1 MERSTLEKMSEC
13 LESAKSRI
21 QKIEMKATAD
31 NVSAVAEAINLIQ
44 IVNNTVII
52 ALRDGDFNK
61 EEVHEDGAE
70 SDAE

>member
-13 LESAKSRI
+13 LENAKVRI
-21 QKIEMKATAD
+21 QKIEMRATAD

-44 IVNNTVII
+44 IVNNTVIV
-52 ALRDGDFNK
+52 ALRDGDFDK
-61 EEVHEDGAE
+61 EEDQNDGTE